1 MQRLFGSGGYYTYT
15 TNAGVFYANG
25 NNNSRTNANTNIG
38 FRSAQSHKSEAGTPK
53 GYRTVQGIR
62 IRFPYFQ
69 NWGLKRKTVAVIDT
83 GGCNY
88 TGGIRSARPAV
99 GCPRPALLRHFYY
112 GN

>member
-1 MQRLFGSGGYYTYT
+1 MFNSGGNYTNT

-69 NWGLKRKTVAVIDT
+69 IKEVKKKNSS
-83 GGCNY
+83 NY
-88 TGGIRSARPAV
+88 GHGRP
-99 GCPRPALLRHFYY
+99 
-112 GN
+112 